1 MKFQKE
7 NGVLKITDKA
17 GKTISCMDY
26 YIGLCPAPCLRKES
40 NIGEHAEHISLAR
53 SFISGKSTSLIN
65 DLENEMLLRAKN
77 LEFEKAQ
84 EIKETLD
91 ALRFLHER
99 QKVRD
104 ILEGDVDIFLMYE
117 KYEKKFI
124 ALTQIRSSQIVGV
137 FRHEITLGADDAES
151 IAVSFLMRQYLDN
164 EDIPDLLLL

>member
-1 MKFQKE
+1 LLKE
-7 NGVLKITDKA
+7 TSINEHESHISQARNFLA
-17 GKTISCMDY
+17 GKSSTLIS
-26 YIGLCPAPCLRKES
+26 
-40 NIGEHAEHISLAR
+40 
-53 SFISGKSTSLIN
+53 
-65 DLENEMLLRAKN
+65 DLENDMLVRAKN

-84 EIKETLD
+84 EIKETID

-104 ILEGDVDIFLMYE
+104 ILEGDVDIFLLYE

-137 FRHEITLGADDAES
+137 FRHEIALGADDTES